1 MERDNKIGSELGGS
15 TTTPRVIMN
24 NRVFMKTSLLATGFV
39 LFCLLSLTGV
49 TQAAPIHWGPATDVF
64 SASEV
69 VNSGTLIEAY
79 NAGGTTSA
87 SDQTVNGVLFTGTTS
102 LLKLNTDA
110 DVFSEDTRD
119 AAYNALLNSV
129 DYGDGTDLVSLEVG
143 GEKLTVGIE
152 YTIQVWYAFNRGT
165 SHTAVGDG
173 ENVPNQ
179 VELKGNP
186 GQFAIGTFVADGST
200 QTITLESPMF
210 NKCLITAY
218 QIRGRTSAEE
228 MIGQIQWGPATDV
241 FSASEVINSGTL
253 IEAFNACGKTSGSD
267 QTVNGVLFTG
277 SSSLLPLDTNE
288 AFFSGKTADEGYN
301 ALLSSADSAEGN
313 SASLEVG
320 GGKLTVGTEYTIQL
334 WCVDTRN
341 KLQTS
346 VGDGESSPNT
356 VKLKSSPGQYAVGT
370 FVAGGSTQTI
380 TLKSA
385 DLNSV
390 HIAAYQIRD
399 RVSAEEMMANFNRQ
413 LSKFPYSWDK
423 VTRWGYVRKIKWR
436 KWSKKEI
443 DIMGTSCKYIWLQ
456 EDSEDCNR
464 FKKAYPNIMYCFD
477 SYVNLEKAY
486 HTQKPFEPGSFLYGA
501 KQNITKYSSGQMKYN
516 QANPDFRRWWLDFLS
531 KCGNDSPGSDVLFLD
546 SLQKALRVGHA
557 DGHYYDYW
565 GNRVSPYIG
574 KGLIPLLS
582 SIRDELSKDFI
593 IQGNFLRAAGGYTED
608 GNFSYT
614 RDYIDSAYLEGFEA
628 PSAIHGTIELV
639 QKAAALGKMIAP
651 NFAAPI
657 KCANIEEARKKASHA
672 MPTFWPSLKAGDQ
685 DQLASM
691 YSHFDFSL
699 AYFLIMAGEHS
710 YMRYQSG
717 VKIKTG
723 SDLFRVVPPF
733 PEFDRK
739 LGKPISDAVR
749 ISDTTWQRKF
759 ENCKVTL
766 NVDHR
771 LADIDW
777 SYRSDGK
784 YGTKNM
790 ALGKPAKQVSTFEE
804 GVASRLVDGNTDGD
818 PAKGSVNLT
827 KPNRGIVWWEVDLG
841 AIREIGKIDVWNR
854 TGEEKSLT
862 DFYVVVSTDPYG
874 KSYGTNLPG
883 ATTFK
888 VDGKCGTPSS
898 VAVNIAGRYVR
909 VQLDKAGG
917 KTAQMSLAE
926 VQVWS
931 APIRKNSPPVATAQ
945 SVKTGINN
953 AKDITLSGSDVELDA
968 LTASIDT
975 PPSHG
980 KVTLVGNVATYQ
992 PNKDYSGPDSF
1003 TFKVKDAE
1011 FTSKAAATV
1020 SITVESL
1027 LRAHWNF
1034 DQGAGSVAKDSSVYG
1049 NDATIVDGKW
1059 VKGITGNALDL
1070 NGTST
1075 TVTLPASTFASI
1087 GDQITIAMWVN
1098 GGDMPPRGFNILSAE
1113 DASGKVLGI
1122 LLPYGSGVVYWDHGI
1137 NIRPERISKAATPDQ
1152 YKGAW
1157 NHWVFTKNRA
1167 TGVMNIYHNGALFQ
1181 TGIRKKATIGTI
1193 TSASIGGSEQ
1203 QRYDG
1208 AIDNVRVYKKALSAA
1223 EVKELYLKKK

>member
-1 MERDNKIGSELGGS
+1 
-15 TTTPRVIMN
+15 MN

-129 DYGDGTDLVSLEVG
+129 DYGEGTDIFSLEVG

-253 IEAFNACGKTSGSD
+253 IEAFNAGGTTSGRD
-267 QTVNGVLFTG
+267 QTVKGVLFTG

-356 VKLKSSPGQYAVGT
+356 DKLKSSPGQYAVGT

-413 LSKFPYSWDK
+413 LSKFSYSWDK

-436 KWSKKEI
+436 QWSKKEI

-608 GNFSYT
+608 GNLSYT

-651 NFAAPI
+651 NFSAPT
-657 KCANIEEARKKASHA
+657 KCGNIEEARKKASQA

-685 DQLASM
+685 DELASM

-723 SDLFRVVPPF
+723 SDLFRIVPPF

-777 SYRSDGK
+777 SYRSDDK
-784 YGTKNM
+784 YGTENM

-818 PAKGSVNLT
+818 WANGSVNLT

-841 AIREIGKIDVWNR
+841 AIREIGNIDVWNR

-862 DFYVVVSTDPYG
+862 NLNVVVSTDPYG

-888 VDGKCGTPSS
+888 VEGECGTPSS
-898 VAVNIAGRYVR
+898 VAVNSAGRYVR

-931 APIRKNSPPVATAQ
+931 APARKNSPPVATAQ

-980 KVTLVGNVATYQ
+980 KVSLIGNVATYQ

-1027 LRAHWNF
+1027 LRAHWKF

-1075 TVTLPASTFASI
+1075 TVTLPTSTFDSI
-1087 GDQITIAMWVN
+1087 TDQVTIAMWVN
-1098 GGDMPPRGFNILSAE
+1098 GGDTKSWGCIFHAK
-1113 DASGKVLGI
+1113 DASGKIILGVS
-1122 LLPYGSGVVYWDHGI
+1122 LPYPTGAVLWDVG
-1137 NIRPERISKAATPDQ
+1137 RGRRGCDRITKPAPTDN
-1152 YKGAW
+1152 YKGVW
-1157 NHWVFTKNRA
+1157 NHWVFTKNA
-1167 TGVMNIYHNGALFQ
+1167 KTGVMNIYYNGELFE
-1181 TGIRKKATIGTI
+1181 TGTRKTSAIGTF
-1193 TSASIGGSEQ
+1193 SKASISGG
-1203 QRYDG
+1203 DG
-1208 AIDNVRVYKKALSAA
+1208 SIDNVRVYKAALSAE
-1223 EVKELYLKKK
+1223 EVKELYLKEK